1 MPTEVLWGL
10 IALAGLVV
18 VVMAI
23 MLNGKNRIAY
33 ELKAKQD
40 ALNDQIKELKS
51 NLQKVQD
58 DSRSNSGNIQEY
70 RDKLAK
76 SRRKNDEIKQEIG
89 ELQRAEKT
97 KRRI

>member
-1 MPTEVLWGL
+1 MPTEVMWGL

-40 ALNDQIKELKS
+40 ALNDQIKELKG
-51 NLQKVQD
+51 NLQKVQ
-58 DSRSNSGNIQEY
+58 
-70 RDKLAK
+70 
-76 SRRKNDEIKQEIG
+76 
-89 ELQRAEKT
+89 
-97 KRRI
+97 